1 MYAIQ
6 SFFKIF
12 TLFNKREKQNSVVMF
27 LMILIGAFA
36 ETLSISAILP
46 FMNIIMN
53 PEIIEKYEIL
63 QWAYYLPF
71 VGSFSRFI
79 VLMCVLL
86 ILVFILKSVYM
97 FVLLYYQN
105 RFALNRQVGLAQRL
119 FDSYINKPYPFF
131 FERNSAELL
140 RNIGLLGNVING
152 LLVPG
157 LSLITE
163 LLVVGLIVAVLFV
176 ADPFSAAA
184 IIIVVG
190 GVSVAFYIKLKT
202 RLDRTAKKQNQYSKK
217 MNQAIVEGIRSI
229 KEIKVLCKE
238 KTFTDEYGQN
248 SAGFAKTQ
256 AFYNLSNQSPR
267 LLIEALSMCGIV
279 LVVLANVLLGAD
291 ITSLLPVLSLFA
303 VAAIRIMPSM
313 NRILGY
319 MTSMRFNAVHLDVV
333 YEDLMETKHPGEVQ
347 PEKAGKGLI
356 QEFSREIRIE
366 KLSYHYPNTDAAILK
381 DADLVIREGE
391 SIGLIGP
398 SGAGKTTL
406 VDLILGLLEPTEG
419 KILVDGI
426 DIQEDMQGWRNNLGY
441 VPQSIFLIDQ
451 SIRRNVAFGIPE
463 GQIDDERIW
472 KALGDAQ
479 MKEFVQGLPDGLDT
493 VVGESGMRL
502 SGGQRQRIGIAR
514 ALYHDPEILVFDE
527 ATSALDTEVETLIT
541 EAIDQIG
548 KTKTMIIIAH
558 RVNTL
563 EKCHKIYR
571 VMDHQIFPAEDLMK
585 EKAGREPEKE
595 GMESGGMPKNKRDD
609 QQ

>member
-514 ALYHDPEILVFDE
+514 ALYHDPKILVFDE